1 MMRPEFDR
9 LLELLPVL
17 FPREEGFT
25 WNRHAFLQIGYEG
38 TPLNLDVYPYHFYS
52 ESLSS
57 PERHEKLDRLMSG
70 FKKDVVLVGARMNLT
85 DEQVQEK
92 IRRDI
97 LEGRDAA
104 GEEEAPGIFL
114 SPAIT
119 FTKTRTF
126 PMKRSFPLVPR
137 NLRG

>member
-1 MMRPEFDR
+1 
-9 LLELLPVL
+9 
-17 FPREEGFT
+17 
-25 WNRHAFLQIGYEG
+25 
-38 TPLNLDVYPYHFYS
+38 
-52 ESLSS
+52 
-57 PERHEKLDRLMSG
+57 MSG
-70 FKKDVVLVGARMNLT
+70 FKKDVVLVGSRMNLS

-126 PMKRSFPLVPR
+126 PMKRSSLLAPR

>member
-1 MMRPEFDR
+1 
-9 LLELLPVL
+9 
-17 FPREEGFT
+17 
-25 WNRHAFLQIGYEG
+25 
-38 TPLNLDVYPYHFYS
+38 
-52 ESLSS
+52 
-57 PERHEKLDRLMSG
+57 MSG